1 MLPLSLKRLCRLDDV
16 ASIVSGICTVRRRL
30 YHALLFWLALCCG
43 AHAQEYRFQYL
54 GEEEGLSNLAVKNLY
69 QDRLGFLWVSTEDGI
84 FRYDGEHFQ
93 SFGEEDGIPAS
104 AGVAFVDAPDG
115 DVLIGGRIGLYR
127 FSRNHFEKIA
137 LPGNRTVVW
146 TGGLRADGKGHIYVG
161 TNNKGLLELTESLA
175 TRQFDIRLIPSPPS
189 VTNSWTGGILVD
201 GDSVWYGCGNQICQL
216 RNDHVRVL
224 GVDAGLQP
232 TLWIPI
238 GRDADGN
245 LWARGQRSGVAS
257 LAKGATVFEMQD
269 TALLPNGVNGV
280 AAVDFDGSIL
290 FPTADGLVIRRKNEW
305 LKIARPE
312 GLHGTV
318 YAALLDREGS
328 VWLGMAGRG
337 LVRWA
342 GYKTWESYTA
352 DGGLG
357 SDLVYQI
364 SPQRDGV
371 LWVGTEAGL
380 MRGLQ
385 QDGRYSWQHQNLIG
399 SVPVHSVQADA
410 DGTLWV
416 GTELRGVA
424 HLNPQHNSVEW
435 FDHARGFDGTLA
447 SAVMIDNSH
456 RIWVAADNGIYLS
469 DPPFNRFHLID
480 HLPQT
485 QFWTIAQTTNGDV
498 WAGGTDGLFHLV
510 GGSWESVTTRQG
522 LSHNQVLSLS
532 AAPNGDLWIGYRFG
546 GEIDKVSTANGKV
559 SISHMAPQTP
569 SSGRLVYFLGFDAH
583 NRLWAGTDRGVR
595 VLEGDQWSNITTND
609 GLVWDDCDVNG
620 FAVALDGTVWIGTS
634 GGLAH
639 YIPPTHAPPAYPSSV
654 VFTRLTLGSKY
665 VATTDRPAVDYQSNE
680 LIAQYSDLNFGRGN
694 GVQFRYRL
702 LPLFS
707 EWRNTDRRGLEFPG
721 LPPGSFQ
728 LEVQVRDRSGNW
740 STQPAVFNF
749 EIRPPW
755 FRTSW
760 FLTLCA
766 ISVFLLVA
774 GIFRVRFLVLR
785 GRQRELVQLVQL
797 RTADLRKANEELA
810 RLSEVDGLT
819 GVANRRSFDQFLAR
833 EWARLQRT
841 DESLSVLLLDVDHFK
856 LLNDTLGHQRGDHCL
871 IQVGTELQR
880 VVKRKTDLVARYG
893 GEEFVVV
900 LPTTRESDA
909 LVFAEELRQ
918 SILELRLS
926 HPQSPIT
933 PFLTVSIGVGT
944 VRKGDCA
951 SAEAFVDAI
960 DRALYAAKK
969 AGRNRVAFFSCEE
982 QGQDAAHFLNN

>member
-1 MLPLSLKRLCRLDDV
+1 MR
-16 ASIVSGICTVRRRL
+16 
-30 YHALLFWLALCCG
+30 
-43 AHAQEYRFQYL
+43 AQEYRFQYL
-54 GEEEGLSNLAVKNLY
+54 GEEQGLSNLAVKNLY

-104 AGVAFVDAPDG
+104 SGVAFADAPDG
-115 DVLIGGRIGLYR
+115 DLLVGGRIGLYR
-127 FSRNHFEKIA
+127 FSRSHFEKVP
-137 LPGNRTVVW
+137 LPDNRTVVW
-146 TGGLRADGKGHIYVG
+146 LGGLRADGKGHIYVG
-161 TNNKGLLELTESLA
+161 TNHGLLELTESP
-175 TRQFDIRLIPSPPS
+175 TSRQFDIRLIPSPPS
-189 VTNSWTGGILVD
+189 VTNSPARGILIN
-201 GDSVWYGCGNQICQL
+201 GDSVWYGCGGQICQL
-216 RNDHVRVL
+216 KNDQVRVF
-224 GVDAGLQP
+224 GAEAGLRP
-232 TLWIPI
+232 TPWTPI

-245 LWARGQRSGVAS
+245 LWARGQRLGVAT
-257 LAKGATVFEMQD
+257 LAKGASTFEMQQ

-290 FPTADGLVIRRKNEW
+290 FPTADGLVIHRKNDW
-305 LKIARPE
+305 WKVARAE
-312 GLHGTV
+312 GLRGTV
-318 YAALLDREGS
+318 YATLLDREGS

-342 GYKTWESYTA
+342 GYKTWESYTT

-357 SDLVYQI
+357 SDLAYQI
-364 SPQRDGV
+364 SPQRNGV

-380 MRGLQ
+380 VRGTR
-385 QDGRYSWQHQNLIG
+385 QDGRYSWQRQSLIG

-424 HLNPQHNSVEW
+424 HLNPQRGAVEW
-435 FDHARGFDGTLA
+435 FDHARGFDATLA
-447 SAVMIDNSH
+447 SAVVIDSSR
-456 RIWVAADNGIYLS
+456 RIWVASDSGVYLFDS
-469 DPPFNRFHLID
+469 TSKRFRLVD
-480 HLPQT
+480 QLPRA
-485 QFWTIAQTTNGDV
+485 QFWALAQTYHGDI
-498 WAGGTDGLFHLV
+498 WAGGIDGLFHLA
-510 GGSWESVTTRQG
+510 GGSWERLTTKQG
-522 LSHNQVLSLS
+522 LSRDQVLSLS
-532 AAPNGDLWIGYRFG
+532 AAPNGEVWVGYRFG
-546 GEIDKVSTANGKV
+546 GEIDKIVVANGQLSV
-559 SISHMAPQTP
+559 NHVAPQTP

-595 VLEGDQWSNITTND
+595 VLEKGLWSNITTND

-620 FAVALDGTVWIGTS
+620 FAAEPDGTVWIGTS

-639 YIPPTHAPPAYPSSV
+639 YTPPAHAPPAYPSSV
-654 VFTRLTLGSKY
+654 VFTRLTLGNKY
-665 VATTDRPAVDYQSNE
+665 VTPADRPVVDHKSNE
-680 LIAQYSDLNFGRGN
+680 LIAQYSDLNFTRGSAL
-694 GVQFRYRL
+694 QFRYRL

-707 EWRNTDRRGLEFPG
+707 EWRSTDRRELEFPG

-728 LEVQVRDRSGNW
+728 LEIQVRDRSGNW
-740 STQPAVFNF
+740 SAQSAVFNF
-749 EIRPPW
+749 EITPPW
-755 FRTSW
+755 YRTLW

-766 ISVFLLVA
+766 VSVFLLIA

-785 GRQRELVQLVQL
+785 SRQRELVKLVQL

-819 GVANRRSFDQFLAR
+819 GVANRRCFDQFLAH

-871 IQVGTELQR
+871 IQIGSQLQR
-880 VVKRKTDLVARYG
+880 VVKRQTDLVARYG
-893 GEEFVVV
+893 GEEFVAV
-900 LPTTRESDA
+900 LPTTRKADA
-909 LVFAEELRQ
+909 LMIAEKLRR

-944 VRKGDCA
+944 VRKGECA
-951 SAEAFVDAI
+951 SAEEFVDSV
-960 DRALYAAKK
+960 DRALYAAKR
-969 AGRNRVAFFSCEE
+969 AGRNRVAFFACEE
-982 QGQDAAHFLNN
+982 QKLEAHRP